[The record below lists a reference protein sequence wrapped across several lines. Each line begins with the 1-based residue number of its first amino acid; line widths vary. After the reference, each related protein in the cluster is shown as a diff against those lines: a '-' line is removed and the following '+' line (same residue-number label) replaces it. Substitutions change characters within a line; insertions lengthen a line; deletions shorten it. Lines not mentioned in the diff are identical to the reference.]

1 MKVSGAPRW
10 GRYLTDGEACA
21 FFSLLPLDVFNA
33 YTPCHAII
41 STHNISLVAML
52 ANSRI
57 STRVTAKPVASVRRS
72 SRAVVCS
79 AQAQSS
85 ASGVESRRSAIA
97 LFGGVAGAIF
107 ADAPAF
113 AAYGEKANV
122 FGSKTENTGTSLLS
136 IFL

>member
-1 MKVSGAPRW
+1 
-10 GRYLTDGEACA
+10 
-21 FFSLLPLDVFNA
+21 
-33 YTPCHAII
+33 
-41 STHNISLVAML
+41 ML

-57 STRVTAKPVASVRRS
+57 TRVTAKPASVVRS
-72 SRAVVCS
+72 SRAQVVR
-79 AQAQSS
+79 AQAQSGSS
-85 ASGVESRRSAIA
+85 AGPVDRRSAIA

-136 IFL
+136 LFL

>member
-1 MKVSGAPRW
+1 
-10 GRYLTDGEACA
+10 
-21 FFSLLPLDVFNA
+21 
-33 YTPCHAII
+33 
-41 STHNISLVAML
+41 ML

-136 IFL
+136 LFL